1 MRCQHSE
8 RLRDRL
14 PLPSPL
20 KPTAHLWG
28 AQPRGAGWSVLREL
42 LMRASL
48 ALRMEQRSLGI
59 DYLEVLQDGLTTGG
73 RSRSHLIWGTPWILR
88 IPFLCSHKNLSHGCL
103 PYLLTTLADL
113 PCPP

>member
-73 RSRSHLIWGTPWILR
+73 RSRSHLIWGYTLDPSYPLPLLPQKSLPWV
-88 IPFLCSHKNLSHGCL
+88 SSVTVDHSG
-103 PYLLTTLADL
+103 
-113 PCPP
+113 